1 MSDQAT
7 LMCAACDV
15 PVKSRVDAPGDDDAV
30 FCPECGVEDTLAVA
44 AAEAND
50 YVREQESL
58 AVMTDLRRA
67 VSGGGDSAG
76 ADTGDGPTDGELK
89 DRPRAART
97 FRFKAEYPVSGASC
111 GCGAGGCS

>member
-7 LMCAACDV
+7 LMCASCDV

-30 FCPECGVEDTLAVA
+30 FCPECGVEDTLGA
-44 AAEAND
+44 AAEEANA
-50 YVREQESL
+50 YVREQESQ
-58 AVMTDLRRA
+58 AVMADLRRA
-67 VSGGGDSAG
+67 VNGSDGSAG
-76 ADTGDGPTDGELK
+76 AGPTDGELK
-89 DRPRAART
+89 DRPRAAKS